1 MRTLLQIMVLVAA
14 PATAHAEAEMQ
25 AVIAER
31 TIRPGDVIAPTDVG
45 LGPSDAED
53 ALSEPAAAVGMV
65 ARRLLVAGR
74 PVMQGD
80 VGPPALIRRNA
91 HVALVFKRG
100 TLAIRTEGR
109 SLADG
114 AEGERVRVMNLA
126 SRQTVTGTV
135 LADGSVA
142 VGAQE

>member
-1 MRTLLQIMVLVAA
+1 MQIMLFVAA
-14 PATAHAEAEMQ
+14 PAAAVAEAEMQ

-31 TIRPGDVIAPTDVG
+31 TIRPGDVISSADVR
-45 LGPSDAED
+45 LGPSDSEG
-53 ALSEPAAAVGMV
+53 ALSARAAAVGMV

-91 HVALVFKRG
+91 HVALVFQRG
-100 TLAIRTEGR
+100 TLAIRAEGR
-109 SLADG
+109 ALSDG

-142 VGAQE
+142 VGARE

>member
-1 MRTLLQIMVLVAA
+1 MQIMLFVAA
-14 PATAHAEAEMQ
+14 PAAAVAEAEMQ

-31 TIRPGDVIAPTDVG
+31 TIRPGDVISPADVR
-45 LGPSDAED
+45 LGPSNSEG
-53 ALSEPAAAVGMV
+53 ALSARAAAVGMV

-91 HVALVFKRG
+91 YVALVFQRG

-109 SLADG
+109 ALSDG

-142 VGAQE
+142 VGARE